1 MRLGGSQ
8 QKRASKM
15 YFNKFGGRNLLW
27 ATAALAVAMLTACG
41 GGDSGSGGTGGN
53 GGGGGGGAGGGI
65 VTAPAPNPSAAAN
78 VLAVGV
84 DTGPAGNSVNR
95 LYTSVTICQPGSST
109 VCQTIDRV
117 LVDTGS
123 TGLRLLSSVMASG
136 LNLARLTGNSGLPLL
151 NCAQFVD
158 NSYAWGPVAVADI
171 LLSGKRASSVPIQVI
186 AEPAFNRLSAAC
198 SSGDEITSPAT
209 LDANGILG
217 VGYYKEDCGPPCA
230 SSAANGFYY
239 TCTGAACFSVTRS
252 VASSAKQLKNPVP
265 LFAADNNGFLIDL
278 PAVGFA
284 GASTLAGSLVFGIGT
299 QPNNQF
305 TRGSVLTTR
314 DGNFTTLLGGRSLDT
329 SFIDTGS
336 NGLFFDT
343 SLLPVCSGSSG
354 SGFYCPAA
362 LTTFSATMIG
372 ANGVN
377 VPVSFSVSNALTSFS
392 SGTLAAIPT
401 LAGNVQDARTFD
413 WGLPFFYGRR
423 VFIGIEGQPSPLGTG
438 PFFAF

>member
-1 MRLGGSQ
+1 MRLGWFQ
-8 QKRASKM
+8 RKWLSKL
-15 YFNKFGGRNLLW
+15 YFNNFFHRALVSALI
-27 ATAALAVAMLTACG
+27 ALAAITLAGCG
-41 GGDSGSGGTGGN
+41 GGDSG
-53 GGGGGGGAGGGI
+53 GGGGGGGGGSGGGAGGG
-65 VTAPAPNPSAAAN
+65 TTPAPGQVGAAN

-95 LYTSVTICQPGSST
+95 LYTSVTICQPGNNA
-109 VCQTIDRV
+109 VCQTIDRI

-123 TGLRLLSSVMASG
+123 TGLRLLSSVMAPG
-136 LNLARLTGNSGLPLL
+136 LNLNRLTGNSGLPLL

-158 NSYAWGPVAVADI
+158 NSFAWGPVAVADI
-171 LLSGKRASSVPIQVI
+171 LLNGKRASSVPIQVI

-198 SSGDEITSPAT
+198 SSGDEVTSPAT

-217 VGYYKEDCGPPCA
+217 VGYYKDDCGASCA
-230 SSAANGFYY
+230 SNAANGFYY
-239 TCTGAACFSVTRS
+239 TCNSASCFSVTRS
-252 VASSAKQLKNPVP
+252 VASIAKQVKNPVP
-265 LFAADNNGFLIDL
+265 LFSGDNNGVLVDL
-278 PAVGFA
+278 PAVGLA
-284 GASTLAGSLVFGIGT
+284 GAPTLAGSLVFGIGT

-305 TRGSVLTTR
+305 SGGAVLTTR

-354 SGFYCPAA
+354 SGFYCPPA
-362 LTTFSATMIG
+362 LTTFSATMVG
-372 ANGVN
+372 ANGVR
-377 VPVSFSVSNALTSFS
+377 VPVSFSVNNALTSFS

-401 LAGNVQDARTFD
+401 LAGNVLDARTFD